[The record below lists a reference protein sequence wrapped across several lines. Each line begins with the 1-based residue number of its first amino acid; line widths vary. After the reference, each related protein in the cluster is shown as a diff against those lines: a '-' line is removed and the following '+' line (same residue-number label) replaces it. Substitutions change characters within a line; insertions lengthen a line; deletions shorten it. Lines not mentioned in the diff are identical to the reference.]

1 MILGCIADDFTGATD
16 LAALLARAGIPV
28 SLRIGLPEAVAAP
41 NTGTDGASAGTSD
54 AVQVIA
60 LKIRSIPAD
69 QAVAQALAALDW
81 LRAAGARHIYW
92 KYCSTFD
99 STARGNI
106 GPVAQAL
113 MARLGAEK
121 TLYVPSF
128 PENGRRVFMGNM
140 FVGAQPLAE
149 SPMKD
154 HPLNPMTDSDLRR
167 VLAPQLTD
175 AGPVGLIDW
184 RAIRGGAG
192 AIAQAIADGSAHLIC
207 DAIDDADL
215 AALAAAARDMPLLT
229 GGSAFAGQLPDAW
242 RAAGLLDPASAA
254 GALPQMPKGPAIV
267 LSGSCSAM
275 TRRQV
280 AAFAAQAPVLKLDT
294 LRLASDDDGGMT
306 EWIARQL
313 EEGRTCMIQGTAEPA
328 EVAAAQAALGV
339 EKAGELVELAL
350 ARAARIARSHG
361 AVRFVVAGGETSGAI
376 TGALGV
382 TALRIGAEIAPGV
395 PWCAGADSTGPLA
408 LALKSGN
415 FGDEDFFATAL
426 EMAG

>member
-16 LAALLARAGIPV
+16 LAALLVRASIPV
-28 SLRIGLPEAVAAP
+28 SLRIGLPDAAAP
-41 NTGTDGASAGTSD
+41 APAPDGIE
-54 AVQVIA
+54 VIA
-60 LKIRSIPAD
+60 LKIRSVPPD
-69 QAVAQALAALDW
+69 QAAAQALAALDW

-113 MARLGAEK
+113 MQRMGVEK

-140 FVGAQPLAE
+140 FVHHQPLAE
-149 SPMKD
+149 SPMRD

-167 VLAPQLTD
+167 VLAPQLGN
-175 AGPVGLIDW
+175 AGTAGLIDW
-184 RAIRGGAG
+184 PTIRRGPA
-192 AIAQAIADGSAHLIC
+192 AIAEAIAKGAAHLIC

-215 AALAAAARDMPLLT
+215 AALAQAARDLPLLT
-229 GGSAFAGQLPDAW
+229 GGSAFARHLPDAW
-242 RAAGLLDPASAA
+242 RAAGQLDPASAA
-254 GALPQMPKGPAIV
+254 NTLPDMPEGPAIV

-280 AAFAAQAPVLKLDT
+280 AAFSASAPVLKLDT
-294 LRLASDDDGGMT
+294 LHLASGDDGGMA
-306 EWIARQL
+306 EWIAAQIGS
-313 EEGRTCMIQGTAEPA
+313 GRTCMIQGTADPA

-339 EKAGELVELAL
+339 ERAGELVELAL
-350 ARAARIARSHG
+350 ARAARIARNHG

-376 TGALGV
+376 TNALGI
-382 TALRIGAEIAPGV
+382 TALRVGSEIAPGV
-395 PWCAGADSTGPLA
+395 PWCAGKDADGPLA
-408 LALKSGN
+408 VALKSGN
-415 FGDEDFFATAL
+415 FGDENFFARAL
-426 EMAG
+426 EQAG